1 MTIRLQKKEQNETSK
16 LVSKHSAQMLELLKQ
31 KQDELR
37 QELMVS
43 EEDVWSSMSIGD
55 FCLKLIDV
63 IVENLLSCVLIFTQ
77 CNLLI

>member
-1 MTIRLQKKEQNETSK
+1 MKKNMTVKLKEKQQAMTVRLQKKEQAETSE

-43 EEDVWSSMSIGD
+43 DGILDDYGTGV
-55 FCLKLIDV
+55 
-63 IVENLLSCVLIFTQ
+63 NLFQIIFTI
-77 CNLLI
+77 NI